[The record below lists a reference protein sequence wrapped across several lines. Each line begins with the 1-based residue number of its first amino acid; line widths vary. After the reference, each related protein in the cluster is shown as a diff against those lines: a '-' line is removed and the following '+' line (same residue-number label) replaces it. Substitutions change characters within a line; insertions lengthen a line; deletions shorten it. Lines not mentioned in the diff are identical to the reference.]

1 MYKITVNKVLYTK
14 TKRGMHKDFVRILT
28 TETTEKNLVNRLIEL
43 KQTFKDFSY
52 NIEFVKI

>member
-1 MYKITVNKVLYTK
+1 MYEITVNKVLYTK
-14 TKRGMHKDFVRILT
+14 TKRGTKREFKRILT
-28 TETTEKNLVNRLIEL
+28 TEATTTELTSKMIQL